1 MNEKGKIARAEWLLL
16 AVTALFLC
24 LLLALFWRDRT
35 AMTPDR
41 TGTAVE
47 TEIQVP
53 QEDIQPDLSPLDLNS
68 ATAEELAQ
76 LPGIGE
82 ELARRIVEY
91 RAENGPFEAVEEIME
106 VFGIGEG
113 KFTALEDRITVDGK
127 EAE

>member
-47 TEIQVP
+47 TEIQAP

-106 VFGIGEG
+106 VSGIGEG
-113 KFTALEDRITVDGK
+113 KFAALEDRITVDGK

>member
-91 RAENGPFEAVEEIME
+91 RAENGSFEAVEEIME
-106 VFGIGEG
+106 VSGIGEG

>member
-35 AMTPDR
+35 AMTPGR

-47 TEIQVP
+47 TEIQAP

-106 VFGIGEG
+106 VSGIGEG
-113 KFTALEDRITVDGK
+113 KFAALEDRITVDGK

>member
-91 RAENGPFEAVEEIME
+91 RA
-106 VFGIGEG
+106 
-113 KFTALEDRITVDGK
+113 
-127 EAE
+127 

>member
-106 VFGIGEG
+106 VSGIGEG

>member
-82 ELARRIVEY
+82 KLARRIVEY

-106 VFGIGEG
+106 VSGIGEG